1 QALKTGKSRKDAI
14 TAAYDRFYKGDIA
27 REFVRGVQEEGGLI
41 SLEDLAAWKVRVEE
55 PVMTTYRGIEVYKL
69 THWTQGPAMLQALNI
84 LENFDLKGMGFN
96 SARYIHA
103 LYQAMNLAFADRD
116 FYYGD
121 PYFPPEEPIA
131 GLLSKQYAKARAQA
145 INWERNDPNAK
156 PGDPY
161 PFMGKTNP
169 YRQLLESWPGVT
181 PATGSGGSAGKDDR
195 SFEEAFFG
203 GTTSIEAAD
212 EQGWVVSI
220 TPSGGWIPAV
230 IAARTGVGMSQRMQ
244 SFVLKEA
251 ENPCN
256 VVAPGKGQLAPL

>member
-1 QALKTGKSRKDAI
+1 M
-14 TAAYDRFYKGDIA
+14 
-27 REFVRGVQEEGGLI
+27 QEEGGLI

-131 GLLSKQYAKARAQA
+131 GLLSKQYAKARAQG
-145 INWERNDPNAK
+145 INWERNDPGVK
-156 PGDPY
+156 PGDQVEDGPARVGER
-161 PFMGKTNP
+161 PRVVRVGDRRGGP
-169 YRQLLESWPGVT
+169 AEREVAPVRHVQVLVRADHAELERPG
-181 PATGSGGSAGKDDR
+181 ATIARSRRRSSEAPRPSRRPTSRAGWSRSPRAAGGSR
-195 SFEEAFFG
+195 
-203 GTTSIEAAD
+203 
-212 EQGWVVSI
+212 
-220 TPSGGWIPAV
+220 
-230 IAARTGVGMSQRMQ
+230 R
-244 SFVLKEA
+244 
-251 ENPCN
+251 
-256 VVAPGKGQLAPL
+256 